1 MKWSH
6 QFVKTWVNVSATLVA
21 TLALAGV
28 VQAQVVTPVSSP
40 VVVRGNSGG
49 TQSSSCG
56 FIPGAP
62 SQTVRISEPFA
73 ALRFQ
78 VQGQNT
84 STLMI
89 TGPGG
94 RSQCARASDFSGGTI
109 EVTGVWEQGTYS
121 LFVGERNQGTG
132 SPFTLSILPE

>member
-1 MKWSH
+1 MKWNHILSM
-6 QFVKTWVNVSATLVA
+6 KWVSVPAALA
-21 TLALAGV
+21 MMITLAGAV
-28 VQAQVVTPVSSP
+28 YAQVQTPISST

-49 TQSSSCG
+49 AQSSSCG
-56 FIPGAP
+56 FIAATPV
-62 SQTVRISEPFA
+62 QTVRVSEQFA

-84 STLMI
+84 STLLI

-121 LFVGERNQGTG
+121 LFVGERNQGTRN
-132 SPFTLSILPE
+132 PFTLSVLPE